1 MRRNVGDGHSK
12 YLQSVI
18 EYEKY
23 IPSNF
28 FHSDF
33 LTFFFFL
40 QVNQIAWRDNEVV
53 LFLSTVYEAG
63 ETTPVLRRRPRN
75 ANSSHK
81 KTARLVFGSE
91 YQKMLD
97 VPIFI
102 DDYNHH
108 MGGVDQG
115 DQLRSAYAWQHRWRR
130 GPTQALTWGFLLGT
144 VLVNAFKL
152 DSEFGL
158 WKNPRRSHRD
168 WRDALATQIFEKYS
182 SPAGSRQRA
191 RPGIF
196 LDCINMKVDIKAH
209 RHGNRGK
216 RAVCK
221 VCNARRLA
229 AKKRAQRQPLGEL
242 DTNAL
247 SQFSTA
253 RTPWGCLDCNVAIC
267 RGALCWNMFHV
278 GVGDEISRFRNF
290 TKKSE
295 I

>member
-1 MRRNVGDGHSK
+1 MRRNLGDGHSK

-33 LTFFFFL
+33 LTFFFFF

-53 LFLSTVYEAG
+53 LFLSTVCEAG

-115 DQLRSAYAWQHRWRR
+115 DQLRSAYAWQHRWRQ

-144 VLVNAFKL
+144 VLVNAFKI

-229 AKKRAQRQPLGEL
+229 AKKRAQRQPLGVL

-267 RGALCWNMFHV
+267 RGALCWNMFHECKI
-278 GVGDEISRFRNF
+278 GVE
-290 TKKSE
+290 
-295 I
+295 